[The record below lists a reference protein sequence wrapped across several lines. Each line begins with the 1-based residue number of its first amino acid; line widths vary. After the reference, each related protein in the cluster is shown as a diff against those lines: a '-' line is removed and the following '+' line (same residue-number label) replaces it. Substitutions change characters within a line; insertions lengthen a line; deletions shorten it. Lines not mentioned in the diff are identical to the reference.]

1 MAIANYAK
9 FTQFKERIQSLPLV
23 SEEIITDQQ
32 FLLEKDEKKNL
43 EIYYAPFEFVNEK
56 AKVVIV
62 GITPGLN
69 QMYHSYSTVF
79 NAKYSDISDEEL
91 LSQVKNNS
99 SFEGVMR
106 KNLVKMLDELELNKH
121 LNLTSTIELFDSA
134 SNLVHTTSVITY
146 PVFHKGDNYGGTTP
160 NMLRAEIL
168 KKYATGHFLTEMNQ
182 IDKPIIIPLGVKVDR
197 VINYLIE
204 QGLLDPKL
212 VLSGFP
218 HPSGQNG
225 SRNKQFEANK
235 EMMKEKFYNHFN

>member
-1 MAIANYAK
+1 MAIANYSK
-9 FTQFKERIQSLPLV
+9 FNQFKELIQSLPEV
-23 SEEIITDQQ
+23 SEATITGEG
-32 FLLEKDEKKNL
+32 FLLEKDEKRKL
-43 EIYYAPFEFVNEK
+43 EIYYAPFEYVNEK
-56 AKVVIV
+56 SKVVIV

-69 QMYHSYSTVF
+69 QMYHSYLTVF
-79 NAKYSDISDEEL
+79 NAKGLDISDEVI

-121 LNLTSTIELFDSA
+121 LNLSSVIELFDTA
-134 SNLVHTTSVITY
+134 SSLVHTTSIITY
-146 PVFHKGDNYGGTTP
+146 PVFHKDENYGGTTP

-182 IDKPIIIPLGVKVDR
+182 IDKPIIIPLGVKVDK

-204 QGLLDPKL
+204 QKLLDPKL

-225 SRNKQFEANK
+225 SRKKQFEANK
-235 EMMKEKFYNHFN
+235 EIMKEKLNNHFN